1 MRALGKTPNDPLIQ
15 KMSPVQWKLCFLNVL
30 EDEIEAD
37 KKIRDLVDIG
47 IKMFVGSPEKK
58 DKVSED
64 GFVGQEPTTTHPDI
78 NYVVKGTH
86 GEETGI
92 RKIMSTEF
100 DRILKS
106 GGKYQGFEC
115 KEESGEK

>member
-1 MRALGKTPNDPLIQ
+1 MRALGKTPNDHLLQ
-15 KMSPVQWKLCFLNVL
+15 KMSSVQWKMCILNVI
-30 EDEIEAD
+30 EDEKETRE
-37 KKIRDLVDIG
+37 KIRDIVDIG

-106 GGKYQGFEC
+106 GGKYQGFEG